1 MSQGADPDA
10 YPAAE
15 AGPGRTLAKLREE
28 RKLSVT
34 DVAQRLKYGARQ
46 IEALEAEEFARL
58 PGATFVRGMIRSYA
72 KLLAVDAE
80 PLLKALERRYVPGE
94 VTVDLRAKGTP
105 FLESSKRSTRTYLF
119 LSLLTVL
126 AIGGVLYEW
135 HSGGRVWTRIVA
147 NSSPEHQTKPKPQ
160 AVAPV
165 TARQA
170 ETKAPVVAS
179 ATPVAPAPA
188 LPAAAPSPAPLQGAP
203 GEGRI
208 RLEVDS
214 ESWVEIRDKDGKA
227 LISQLVPAG
236 TRRTLV
242 GHPPLSVV
250 IGNAAAAR
258 LTYNDKPVDLKPYV
272 KIEVARLTLD

>member
-1 MSQGADPDA
+1 MSQAHEQGSSTAG
-10 YPAAE
+10 E
-15 AGPGRTLAKLREE
+15 MGPGLMLAALRNE

-34 DVAQRLKYGARQ
+34 DVAQRLKYGVRQ
-46 IEALEAEEFARL
+46 IEALEAEEFGRL
-58 PGATFVRGMIRSYA
+58 PGTTFVRGMIRGYA
-72 KLLAVDAE
+72 KLLAVDPE
-80 PLLKALERRYVPGE
+80 PLLKALEQRYVPGE

-105 FLESSKRSTRTYLF
+105 FLEGSKRGTGLYLS
-119 LSLLTVL
+119 LSLLMLV

-135 HSGGRVWTRIVA
+135 HSGGAVWTRIVA
-147 NSSPEHQTKPKPQ
+147 GSSAALQIEHKPPPATPPPAPQ
-160 AVAPV
+160 AVS
-165 TARQA
+165 
-170 ETKAPVVAS
+170 EAPVVAS
-179 ATPVAPAPA
+179 AAPAAPA
-188 LPAAAPSPAPLQGAP
+188 LPAAAPPPSTAPSPEPRS
-203 GEGRI
+203 EGRI

-242 GHPPLSVV
+242 GYPPLSVV

-258 LTYNDKPVDLKPYV
+258 LTYNDNPVDLKPYV